1 MAAAPKAFPA
11 LLHRLPRASERF
23 DMSPE
28 TFRKLSAAG
37 KLPAPIHIGRVPYWT
52 GRSLVEFVESLENEA
67 RSACQSRFDVADRSA
82 FDACL
87 REEIARRRP
96 AAGR

>member
-52 GRSLVEFVESLENEA
+52 ERSLVEFVESLENEA
-67 RSACQSRFDVADRSA
+67 RSACQ
-82 FDACL
+82 DAA
-87 REEIARRRP
+87 REEEHDARIASP
-96 AAGR
+96 VEQ

>member
-1 MAAAPKAFPA
+1 MAAAPKAFLA

-37 KLPAPIHIGRVPYWT
+37 KLPAPIHIGRVPYWHE
-52 GRSLVEFVESLENEA
+52 SDIAAFVAALTPEN
-67 RSACQSRFDVADRSA
+67 
-82 FDACL
+82 
-87 REEIARRRP
+87 
-96 AAGR
+96 